1 MPNNGNFKVL
11 MVQNGWN
18 SLERRWNVLGEVQ
31 AKVSGPISRSG
42 VPLNLTLGP
51 QNGQN
56 WPKMAKNGNFKVSVV
71 HKGWNS

>member
-42 VPLNLTLGP
+42 VPLNLTQERPKRPKLA
-51 QNGQN
+51 QNGQK
-56 WPKMAKNGNFKVSVV
+56 WQF
-71 HKGWNS
+71 